1 MNPIRVALLADFLE
15 EGWPSMDLVADMLL
29 DRLQREHGERVKAT
43 LVRPKLRRRLSRLSP
58 KGRVPGL
65 DRVAGRMWDYPR
77 TARALGA
84 HFDIFHIVDHSYAQL
99 VHDLPGSSTVVT
111 CHDVDTFR
119 SVIEPDRDPR
129 GPAFRAMTRR
139 ILGGLRKAG
148 HVVCDTEATREQ
160 LIQKAGIVEEKTSVV
175 HNGPHP
181 DCTPHPETSAD
192 REAARLLGP
201 PRSSVDVLHVGS
213 AIPRKRIDLLIR
225 IMAALDRP
233 VRLVRVGGAFAAEQ
247 AALARDL
254 GVSNVVVLPFVD
266 RSTLA
271 AIYRRSALVV
281 MPSEREGFGL
291 PVIEALSCG
300 TPVVASDI
308 PALKEVGGEAVSY
321 CEVGDIEGWSRVIGA
336 LLDERDRRPGDW
348 TRRRELGIRRAE
360 AFSWSRYA
368 AEIVALYARMSAP
381 GSARIDSEDVRPC

>member
-1 MNPIRVALLADFLE
+1 VREINPIRVALLADFLE

-29 DRLQREHGERVKAT
+29 DRLEREHAGLVTAT
-43 LVRPKLRRRLSRLSP
+43 LVRPPLKRRLSRISP
-58 KGRVPGL
+58 NGRVPGI

-77 TARALGA
+77 AARALGTQ
-84 HFDIFHIVDHSYAQL
+84 FDIFHVVDHSYAQL
-99 VHDLPGSSTVVT
+99 VHELPGSRTVVT

-119 SVIEPDRDPR
+119 SVIQPEREPR
-129 GPAFRAMTRR
+129 GAAFRAMTRR

-148 HVVCDTEATREQ
+148 HVVCDTEATRDQ
-160 LIQKAGIVEEKTSVV
+160 LIHTAGIVEEKTSVV

-181 DCTPHPETSAD
+181 ECTPYPETSAD

-213 AIPRKRIDLLIR
+213 AIPRKRLDLLIR
-225 IMAALDRP
+225 IMARLDRP

-308 PALKEVGGEAVSY
+308 PALREVGGKAVSY
-321 CEVGDIEGWSRVIGA
+321 CEVGDIESWSRAITA
-336 LLDERDRRPGDW
+336 LLDERDRRPADW
-348 TRRRELGIRRAE
+348 IRRRELGIRRAE
-360 AFSWSRYA
+360 AFSWSKYA
-368 AEIVALYARMSAP
+368 AEIVALYARLTDRAAAS
-381 GSARIDSEDVRPC
+381 C